1 MNDGQTALPADYKDY
16 RLESSWEGNGQI
28 YDGEHKPLWRYK
40 SVGRASD
47 SSVYG
52 FFRLPPFVVEDLEGH
67 ELLVFKRIK
76 RFPFAVYEV
85 KEGNQLV
92 GTIRQRT
99 FLFTSY
105 LLEFEN
111 GFRCTFSMPLF
122 TVWFK
127 GTSETGGRILIRLW
141 QHRIW
146 FVRLDST
153 INSFHL
159 IAAIAFLHR
168 ERLRHG

>member
-1 MNDGQTALPADYKDY
+1 MNDGQTTPPGDYKDY
-16 RLESSWEGNGQI
+16 RLEASWEGNGQI
-28 YDGEHKPLWRYK
+28 YDGEHKPLWRYM
-40 SVGRASD
+40 SVGRFSD
-47 SSVYG
+47 SSFYG

-76 RFPFAVYEV
+76 RFPFAVFEV

-92 GTIRQRT
+92 GTIRQRS

-127 GTSETGGRILIRLW
+127 GASETGGRILVRLW